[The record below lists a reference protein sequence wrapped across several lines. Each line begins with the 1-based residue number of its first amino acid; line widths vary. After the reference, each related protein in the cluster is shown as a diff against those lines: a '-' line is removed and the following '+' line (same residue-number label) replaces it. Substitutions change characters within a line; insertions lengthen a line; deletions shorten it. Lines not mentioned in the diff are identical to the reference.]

1 MRKIWL
7 YPAVAL
13 VTAGTTL
20 AVLLQD
26 TPAQSG
32 QAPVASAPTGAG
44 SVSLPS
50 LPGTAG
56 ARAAVQ
62 TSGQAAANPS
72 SAAAP
77 DSASDAPLALWT
89 ADSLQ
94 AAEQDGLAVYR
105 TQVAP
110 ELLGTFAV
118 GRTLELG
125 VPGQPE
131 PLRATLEQTH
141 NTGTTAV
148 WTGAVEGGSDAD
160 TLTVVKGR
168 LETHITLATTEQTLS
183 FVVDNA
189 TGATQV
195 TDQNE
200 LLMRA
205 TPDPIITPDAKQLPP
220 LPPPAQG

>member
-20 AVLLQD
+20 AILLKD
-26 TPAQSG
+26 APAQSG

-44 SVSLPS
+44 SVALPA
-50 LPGTAG
+50 LPGTGDLAQTTAQANGKG
-56 ARAAVQ
+56 APATPQ
-62 TSGQAAANPS
+62 
-72 SAAAP
+72 
-77 DSASDAPLALWT
+77 DSASEAPLALWT
-89 ADSLQ
+89 PESLE
-94 AAEQDGLAVYR
+94 AAEQDGLTVYR
-105 TQVAP
+105 TQTAP

-118 GRTLELG
+118 GRTLQLG
-125 VPGQPE
+125 VPGSQE